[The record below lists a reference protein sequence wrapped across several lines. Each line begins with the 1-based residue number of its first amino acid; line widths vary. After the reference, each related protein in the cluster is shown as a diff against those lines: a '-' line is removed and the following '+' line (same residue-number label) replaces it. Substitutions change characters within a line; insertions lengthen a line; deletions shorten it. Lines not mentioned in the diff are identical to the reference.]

1 MFCFCLIF
9 QVMCLVQA
17 AIAYSMLA
25 KDKLKTKLPVLCMQE
40 INTLNFILHS
50 RELMFV
56 QG

>member
-1 MFCFCLIF
+1 
-9 QVMCLVQA
+9 MCLVQA